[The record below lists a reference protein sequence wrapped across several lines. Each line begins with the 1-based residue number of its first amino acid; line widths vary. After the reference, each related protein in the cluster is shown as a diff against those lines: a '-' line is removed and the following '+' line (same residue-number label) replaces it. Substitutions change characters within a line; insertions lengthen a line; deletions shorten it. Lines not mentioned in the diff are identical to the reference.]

1 MQSRITL
8 DTQLKITLIFSCVVG
23 CYDYFAYGFTLFFRK
38 ALCCEKFSRTVCWCK
53 RNMGGVSK
61 VFFVPRV

>member
-38 ALCCEKFSRTVCWCK
+38 ALCCENLLGQFA
-53 RNMGGVSK
+53 GVNWTWK
-61 VFFVPRV
+61 E